1 MTQYSPT
8 GESFLTMVSQLN
20 DELVSISVIKDYKN
34 AQTELNADKKAMELI
49 RNLSAARK
57 KLNEQQYAGTFT
69 QASLEEY
76 SKIQKE
82 VEENKTIN
90 RYSQTQQAAVQ
101 FLKNVNFEISQ
112 LIGLDFSSLIKR
124 SNTC

>member
-1 MTQYSPT
+1 MKQYSPT

-34 AQTELNADKKAMELI
+34 AQTELNADKMAMELI
-49 RNLSAARK
+49 RKLSAARK
-57 KLNEQQYAGTFT
+57 MLNEQQYAGTFT

>member
-1 MTQYSPT
+1 MKQYSPT